1 MPDRTIPFTDL
12 LQIRDEPIG
21 KRMLDERDVLNTWR
35 SLFTGK
41 EITSHSLTKGRAL
54 LNGLRGESPLHLRL
68 AKELDDIRTLRKLQA
83 KT

>member
-21 KRMLDERDVLNTWR
+21 KRMLDERDVLNRWR

-68 AKELDDIRTLRKLQA
+68 AKELEDIRTLRKLQA

>member
-1 MPDRTIPFTDL
+1 MPGRTIPFTDL
-12 LQIRDEPIG
+12 RQIRDEPIG

-41 EITSHSLTKGRAL
+41 EITSDSLTKGRAL
-54 LNGLRGESPLHLRL
+54 LNKLSGESPLHLRL
-68 AKELDDIRTLRKLQA
+68 ARELEDLRKLRKLRA

>member
-68 AKELDDIRTLRKLQA
+68 AKELEDIRTLRKLQA

>member
-1 MPDRTIPFTDL
+1 MPGRTIPFTDL

-68 AKELDDIRTLRKLQA
+68 AKELEDIRTLRKLQA

>member
-21 KRMLDERDVLNTWR
+21 KRMLDERDVLNKWR

-41 EITSHSLTKGRAL
+41 EITSDSLTKGSAL
-54 LNGLRGESPLHLRL
+54 LNGLSGESPLHLRL
-68 AKELDDIRTLRKLQA
+68 AKELEDIRKLRKLQA